1 MSCKQDGSSQ
11 NKMFLS
17 LARQFNFLNEETTE
31 EHDDVDDAHNGHN
44 SNDGDEEKDFYEI
57 ILELMELQDKI
68 GKLQLIEKKVELRDR
83 FSGLTEPS
91 SLSWI
96 AKELSEVSESL
107 LYITNHASRIQLKLA
122 NPAISNSVP
131 LPCQLHESLISLTKL
146 LSDIQFSAE
155 R

>member
-1 MSCKQDGSSQ
+1 
-11 NKMFLS
+11 MFLS
-17 LARQFNFLNEETTE
+17 LARQFNFLSEETTE
-31 EHDDVDDAHNGHN
+31 EHDDVDGHN
-44 SNDGDEEKDFYEI
+44 SNLGDEEKDFYGI

-83 FSGLTEPS
+83 FSGLTKPS

-96 AKELSEVSESL
+96 AKELSQVSESL

>member
-17 LARQFNFLNEETTE
+17 LARQFNFLSEETTE
-31 EHDDVDDAHNGHN
+31 EHDNVDGHN

-96 AKELSEVSESL
+96 AKEVSQVSESL
-107 LYITNHASRIQLKLA
+107 HYIINHASRIQLKLA